1 MAKKDKSSSVKA
13 WSAKAKVS
21 RPGVH
26 AKTKSSS
33 MKNSK
38 NYLKRSRGQG

>member
-1 MAKKDKSSSVKA
+1 MVKRAHYIFHETNSKK
-13 WSAKAKVS
+13 

-26 AKTKSSS
+26 AKTKASK

-38 NYLKRSRGQG
+38 NYLKRYNQQGK